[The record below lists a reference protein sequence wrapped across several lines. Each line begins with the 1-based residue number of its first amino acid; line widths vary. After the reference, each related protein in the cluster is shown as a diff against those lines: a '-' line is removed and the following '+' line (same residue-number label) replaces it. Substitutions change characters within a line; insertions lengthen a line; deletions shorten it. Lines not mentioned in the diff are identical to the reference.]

1 VKSISCNILNL
12 LVRREGEIQRQFRGG
27 VKSPLETNAIRA
39 GVGAACFIIVSSE
52 KVAFIIR
59 NDLTKVTVIKRLLF
73 SDD

>member
-1 VKSISCNILNL
+1 MKSISCNILNL

-27 VKSPLETNAIRA
+27 ERKHVEDKCDRA
-39 GVGAACFIIVSSE
+39 GVGAACVIIVSRE

-59 NDLTKVTVIKRLLF
+59 NDRTKVTIIKRLLL